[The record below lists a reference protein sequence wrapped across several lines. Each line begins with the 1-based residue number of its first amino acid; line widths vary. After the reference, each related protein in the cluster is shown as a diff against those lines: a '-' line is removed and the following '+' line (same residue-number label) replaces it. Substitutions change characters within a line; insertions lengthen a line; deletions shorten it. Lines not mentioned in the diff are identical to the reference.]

1 MTTALCE
8 TKHDYE
14 LRDGIITFDALT
26 GKVAICE
33 SNGAKEAGIAF
44 GEYLLYE
51 GKIDEYELE
60 LALNFQKQK
69 HVALGVLAVQEKF
82 LDNSQLCAVLDY
94 QRLEG
99 KGLFGEIAIE
109 LGFLSKDDVDTLLD
123 MQKGKHIRIGE
134 VLVLFGAVTRKD
146 MEEALK
152 EFHGLMQNC

>member
-8 TKHDYE
+8 TRHDCE
-14 LRDGIITFDALT
+14 LRDEIDTFDPLR

-33 SNGAKEAGIAF
+33 DNGGKEAGIGF
-44 GEYLLYE
+44 GEHLLYE

-60 LALNFQKQK
+60 LALDFQKQK
-69 HVALGVLAVQEKF
+69 HVTIGVLAVQEKF

-94 QRLEG
+94 QRLKG

-109 LGFLSKDDVDTLLD
+109 LGFLSKGDVDTLLD

-134 VLVLFGAVTRKD
+134 VLVLLGAVTRKD

-152 EFHGLMQNC
+152 GFHGLM

>member
-14 LRDGIITFDALT
+14 LRDGIDTFDAPA
-26 GKVAICE
+26 GKVAICKDY
-33 SNGAKEAGIAF
+33 SDKETGIGF

-51 GKIDEYELE
+51 GKIDGYELD

-69 HVALGVLAVQEKF
+69 HVLLGVLAVQEKF

-94 QRLEG
+94 QRLIG

-109 LGFLSKDDVDTLLD
+109 LGFLSKDDVDVLLD
-123 MQKGKHIRIGE
+123 MQERKHIRIGE
-134 VLVLFGAVTRKD
+134 VLVLFGAVTRED

-152 EFHGLMQNC
+152 EFHNLM

>member
-8 TKHDYE
+8 TRHDYE
-14 LRDGIITFDALT
+14 LRDGIDTLDAIT

-33 SNGAKEAGIAF
+33 DNGDKEAGIGF
-44 GEYLLYE
+44 GEHLLYE

-60 LALNFQKQK
+60 LALDFQKQK
-69 HVALGVLAVQEKF
+69 HVTIGVLAVQEKF
-82 LDNSQLCAVLDY
+82 LDESQLCAVLDY
-94 QRLEG
+94 QRLKG
-99 KGLFGEIAIE
+99 KGFFGEIAIE

-123 MQKGKHIRIGE
+123 MQEVKHIRIGE

-152 EFHGLMQNC
+152 EFMV